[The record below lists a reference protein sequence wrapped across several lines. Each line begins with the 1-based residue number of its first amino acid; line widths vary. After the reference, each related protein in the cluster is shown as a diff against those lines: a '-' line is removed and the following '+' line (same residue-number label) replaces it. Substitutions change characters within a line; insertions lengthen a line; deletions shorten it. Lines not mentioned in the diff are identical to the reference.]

1 MSHVPFYLFFPLDKV
16 VKLVSGGSVI
26 NGARLILTFAFSAF
40 IKVGP
45 GYYYLQNLT
54 IEVSLFRPSF
64 SQSFDSR
71 LSTNMVSA
79 CFGVCCDFQK
89 NQVLTLV

>member
-1 MSHVPFYLFFPLDKV
+1 MSQVPFYLFFSLDKV
-16 VKLVSGGSVI
+16 LKLVGEGFVI
-26 NGARLILTFAFSAF
+26 NGARLILTFAFSTF

-45 GYYYLQNLT
+45 GYYDLQNLT
-54 IEVSLFRPSF
+54 IEVLLFRPSF

-89 NQVLTLV
+89 NQC